1 MPTSKLVRGLAASI
15 VVASLSLS
23 AVACTADS
31 TGELDRGDLITELED
46 RGMSPEAAE
55 CAAEAVISADFTKD
69 EYQAFNAGQA
79 IADTEK
85 AKFYEESL
93 AACTPG

>member
-1 MPTSKLVRGLAASI
+1 
-15 VVASLSLS
+15 
-23 AVACTADS
+23 
-31 TGELDRGDLITELED
+31 
-46 RGMSPEAAE
+46 MSPEAAE